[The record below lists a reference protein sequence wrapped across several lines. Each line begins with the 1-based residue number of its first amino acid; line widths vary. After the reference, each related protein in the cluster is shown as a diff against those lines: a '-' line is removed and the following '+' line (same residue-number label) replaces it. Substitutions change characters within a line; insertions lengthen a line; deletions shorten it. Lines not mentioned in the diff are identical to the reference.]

1 MQDIFAADNGNALL
15 VTDERGRAFL
25 LDLSTREA
33 RPVLILPWQGEE
45 VFPRKVDSSDVSLPL
60 FSESRTRVPSD
71 HLPVAVRSACFMSGV
86 AACSR
91 PHGRWDIQWPEQASV
106 ASAVIVA

>member
-60 FSESRTRVPSD
+60 FLSLGPGCHPITCRLRSGRPVSCPVWPRAPDRTAAGTSSGRSK
-71 HLPVAVRSACFMSGV
+71 LQSPVR
-86 AACSR
+86 
-91 PHGRWDIQWPEQASV
+91 
-106 ASAVIVA
+106 